1 MQDKKR
7 NSNKTQHWTPPLSI
21 VRNYSYCVCLKETPL
36 CPFFGYID
44 CWDNDHKTLE
54 LPQEFHARRR
64 KRLKP
69 GASLRRN
76 VAPRKRCCIVLRTN
90 GSLDNGGGHSL
101 TLVRHT
107 SCLLLKP
114 RPHARTQHGFC
125 RMVEGRLGIQRPV
138 CYSFQ
143 SDSTQEIFLRFSKDI
158 TLLLSVD
165 G

>member
-1 MQDKKR
+1 M
-7 NSNKTQHWTPPLSI
+7 
-21 VRNYSYCVCLKETPL
+21 
-36 CPFFGYID
+36 
-44 CWDNDHKTLE
+44 
-54 LPQEFHARRR
+54 
-64 KRLKP
+64 
-69 GASLRRN
+69 
-76 VAPRKRCCIVLRTN
+76 APRKRCCIVLRTN

-165 G
+165 GQCVVMMVRKLLSVLYYRTCDDHQPEINFLTLLMAIRCGSRTSLELNPQRFPILYFVMHMSCIIFNNSVIFN